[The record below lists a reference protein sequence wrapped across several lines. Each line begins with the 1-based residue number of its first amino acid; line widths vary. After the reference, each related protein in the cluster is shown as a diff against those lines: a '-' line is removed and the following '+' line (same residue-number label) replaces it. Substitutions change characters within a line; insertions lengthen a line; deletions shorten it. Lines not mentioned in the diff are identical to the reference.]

1 MKAVIL
7 AGGFGT
13 RISEE
18 TQLLPKPLI
27 EIGGKPILWHI
38 MKLYSS
44 YGVNDFIICLGY
56 KGYLIKEYFAN
67 YHLHMKDLTIN
78 LRENHQ
84 TIHNNFNEP
93 WNVTLVDTGFS
104 TMTGGRLKRIKE
116 YVKDEEAFFMTY
128 GDGVSDIDINAL
140 KDFHFKHGNLA
151 TLSATI
157 PKERFGIL
165 DIDFDSNRVNSF
177 KEKITK
183 KNSYINGGYF
193 VLSPKVLDYIDDDET
208 SFEKEPLEKLALNNQ
223 LNAFLHNG
231 FWQCMDTLRDK
242 NYLEQLLNSNKAP
255 WINWD

>member
-67 YHLHMKDLTIN
+67 YFLHMKDLTIN

-93 WNVTLVDTGFS
+93 WNVTLVDTGYS
-104 TMTGGRLKRIKE
+104 TMTGGRIKRIKNIL
-116 YVKDEEAFFMTY
+116 KMKKHFFMTY

-140 KDFHFKHGNLA
+140 RDFHFKHRNLA

-165 DIDFDSNRVNSF
+165 DIDFDSYRVNSF

-183 KNSYINGGYF
+183 QDSYINGGYF
-193 VLSPKVLDYIDDDET
+193 VLSPKVLDYIDGDDNLFVQT
-208 SFEKEPLEKLALNNQ
+208 RLKGS
-223 LNAFLHNG
+223 
-231 FWQCMDTLRDK
+231 K
-242 NYLEQLLNSNKAP
+242 NESTFC
-255 WINWD
+255 I